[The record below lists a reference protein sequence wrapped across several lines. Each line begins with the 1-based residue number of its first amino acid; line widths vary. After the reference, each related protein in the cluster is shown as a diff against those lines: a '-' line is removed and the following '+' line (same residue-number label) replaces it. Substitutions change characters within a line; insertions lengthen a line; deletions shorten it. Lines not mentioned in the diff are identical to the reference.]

1 MPTVRTRF
9 APSPTGY
16 LHLGGARTALFAWA
30 WARQQG
36 GEFMLRIEDTDAV
49 RSSREHSEAIINAL
63 DWLGLDVDQS
73 PYFQS
78 ARRAQHVNLAEQ
90 LVAAGHAYHC
100 YCSPDELAAM
110 RDEQLRRGESPR
122 YDRRWRDSKQ
132 PPPAGVPPA
141 IRLRM
146 PLAGETKYTDAVK
159 GEMCIDTA
167 ELDDLVLL
175 RADGMPTYNF
185 ANVADDADEGMT
197 HVIRGDDHVMN
208 TFRQIHIYA
217 ALDKTPPIFAHLP
230 MILCAAKDD
239 TGAPLLG
246 ADGAVRYERMS
257 KRHAAVDVMDYEEQ
271 GFVAAAMINYL
282 ARLSW
287 SCGDVEFFDRDFL
300 VKHFSFA
307 TVQHSPARF
316 DMEKLRWLNR
326 EHLRAMSPAEVRA
339 IAGLPK
345 TLSDDALA
353 LVLPRVESL
362 NDLPEDV
369 VYYIKTP
376 KLERKL
382 LAVLSPDPMYLPTIW
397 RKFNK
402 DVPIIDNA
410 LLATY
415 CHDDKLLAKLHNDL
429 QDIPV
434 NEWRTEDIKRVIK
447 ETAVDRGVKF
457 PQVGMPLR
465 VLLTGRTK
473 SPDIASVAAVLGRE
487 STLARLVAYYIN
499 PPPIDD
505 KWQAESE
512 VEKTEDALATYCYD
526 DKLLELLHIHL
537 QNLPTDKWDAKSI
550 KESIKETADEHGVKF
565 TEVEMSLRVLLTG
578 RINSPDIAAVAVA
591 LGRKKTL
598 ESLIKEPKGPWWI
611 KIIRK
616 HTYPDPPGGI
626 IF

>member
-63 DWLGLDVDQS
+63 NWLGLDVDQS

-90 LVAAGHAYHC
+90 LVAAGLAYHC
-100 YCSPDELAAM
+100 YCSPEELAAM

-132 PPPAGVPPA
+132 SPPAGVAPA

-257 KRHAAVDVMDYEEQ
+257 KRHAAVDVMDYKKQ

-326 EHLRAMSPAEVRA
+326 EHLRAMSPAEVCV
-339 IAGLPK
+339 IAKLPA
-345 TLSDDALA
+345 TLSDAVALA
-353 LVLPRVESL
+353 LPRVESL
-362 NDLPEDV
+362 NDLSEAV
-369 VYYIKTP
+369 AYYINAP
-376 KLERKL
+376 EYENKL
-382 LAVLSPDPMYLPTIW
+382 LA
-397 RKFNK
+397 
-402 DVPIIDNA
+402 A
-410 LLATY
+410 H
-415 CHDDKLLAKLHNDL
+415 CHDDKLLVALDKGLRGLPADK
-429 QDIPV
+429 
-434 NEWRTEDIKRVIK
+434 WRAEDIKRVIK

-465 VLLTGRTK
+465 VLLTGRTN
-473 SPDIASVAAVLGRE
+473 SPDIAAVAAVLGRE
-487 STLARLVAYYIN
+487 RTLARLVDYYIN
-499 PPPIDD
+499 APTIDKKQSTAYHD
-505 KWQAESE
+505 N
-512 VEKTEDALATYCYD
+512 D
-526 DKLLELLHIHL
+526 ELLGPLFDRL
-537 QNLPTDKWDAKSI
+537 QKLTADKWDAKSI
-550 KESIKETADEHGVKF
+550 KETIEIAAYWHGFKSSQ
-565 TEVEMSLRVLLTG
+565 VEMPLRRLLIRRT
-578 RINSPDIAAVAVA
+578 NSPDIAEVAAV
-591 LGRKKTL
+591 LGKERTLSLLQEGEWYRKR
-598 ESLIKEPKGPWWI
+598 
-611 KIIRK
+611 II
-616 HTYPDPPGGI
+616 DSI
-626 IF
+626 S

>member
-1 MPTVRTRF
+1 MPAVRTRF

-63 DWLGLDVDQS
+63 NWLGLDVDQS

-90 LVAAGHAYHC
+90 LVAAGLAYHC
-100 YCSPDELAAM
+100 YCSPDELAMM

-132 PPPAGVPPA
+132 SPPAGVPPA

-208 TFRQIHIYA
+208 TFRQMHIYA

-257 KRHAAVDVMDYEEQ
+257 KRHAAVDVMDYE
-271 GFVAAAMINYL
+271 
-282 ARLSW
+282 R
-287 SCGDVEFFDRDFL
+287 
-300 VKHFSFA
+300 
-307 TVQHSPARF
+307 ARF
-316 DMEKLRWLNR
+316 C
-326 EHLRAMSPAEVRA
+326 
-339 IAGLPK
+339 GGG
-345 TLSDDALA
+345 
-353 LVLPRVESL
+353 
-362 NDLPEDV
+362 ND
-369 VYYIKTP
+369 
-376 KLERKL
+376 
-382 LAVLSPDPMYLPTIW
+382 
-397 RKFNK
+397 
-402 DVPIIDNA
+402 
-410 LLATY
+410 
-415 CHDDKLLAKLHNDL
+415 
-429 QDIPV
+429 
-434 NEWRTEDIKRVIK
+434 
-447 ETAVDRGVKF
+447 
-457 PQVGMPLR
+457 
-465 VLLTGRTK
+465 
-473 SPDIASVAAVLGRE
+473 
-487 STLARLVAYYIN
+487 
-499 PPPIDD
+499 
-505 KWQAESE
+505 
-512 VEKTEDALATYCYD
+512 
-526 DKLLELLHIHL
+526 
-537 QNLPTDKWDAKSI
+537 
-550 KESIKETADEHGVKF
+550 
-565 TEVEMSLRVLLTG
+565 
-578 RINSPDIAAVAVA
+578 
-591 LGRKKTL
+591 
-598 ESLIKEPKGPWWI
+598 
-611 KIIRK
+611 
-616 HTYPDPPGGI
+616 
-626 IF
+626 

>member
-63 DWLGLDVDQS
+63 NWLGLDVDQS

-90 LVAAGHAYHC
+90 LVAAGLAYHC
-100 YCSPDELAAM
+100 YCSPDELAMM

-257 KRHAAVDVMDYEEQ
+257 KRHAAVDVMDYKEH

-287 SCGDVEFFDRDFL
+287 SCGDVEFFNRDFL

-326 EHLRAMSPAEVRA
+326 EHLRAMSPAEVCV
-339 IAGLPK
+339 ITGLPK
-345 TLSDDALA
+345 TLSDAVALA
-353 LVLPRVESL
+353 LPRVESL
-362 NDLPEDV
+362 NDLPEAIA
-369 VYYIKTP
+369 YYINP
-376 KLERKL
+376 PMVDNDLLETHCHNDEL
-382 LAVLSPDPMYLPTIW
+382 LAALHDGLRDLPA
-397 RKFNK
+397 
-402 DVPIIDNA
+402 D
-410 LLATY
+410 
-415 CHDDKLLAKLHNDL
+415 
-429 QDIPV
+429 
-434 NEWRTEDIKRVIK
+434 EWRAESIKQVIK
-447 ETAVDRGVKF
+447 QTAGAHGVKF

-465 VLLTGRTK
+465 VLLTGRT
-473 SPDIASVAAVLGRE
+473 
-487 STLARLVAYYIN
+487 
-499 PPPIDD
+499 
-505 KWQAESE
+505 
-512 VEKTEDALATYCYD
+512 
-526 DKLLELLHIHL
+526 
-537 QNLPTDKWDAKSI
+537 
-550 KESIKETADEHGVKF
+550 
-565 TEVEMSLRVLLTG
+565 
-578 RINSPDIAAVAVA
+578 NSPDIAAVAAV
-591 LGRKKTL
+591 LGKESVLARLRKK
-598 ESLIKEPKGPWWI
+598 SG
-611 KIIRK
+611 
-616 HTYPDPPGGI
+616 Y
-626 IF
+626 

>member
-1 MPTVRTRF
+1 MPAVRTRF

-63 DWLGLDVDQS
+63 NWLGLDVDQS

-90 LVAAGHAYHC
+90 LVAAGLAYHC

-132 PPPAGVPPA
+132 SPPAGVAPA

-257 KRHAAVDVMDYEEQ
+257 KRHAAVDVMDYKEQ

-326 EHLRAMSPAEVRA
+326 EHLRAMSPAEVCA

-345 TLSDDALA
+345 TLSDAVALA
-353 LVLPRVESL
+353 LPRVESL
-362 NDLPEDV
+362 NDLPEAIA
-369 VYYIKTP
+369 YYIN
-376 KLERKL
+376 
-382 LAVLSPDPMYLPTIW
+382 APM
-397 RKFNK
+397 
-402 DVPIIDNA
+402 IDND
-410 LLATY
+410 LLETH
-415 CHDDKLLAKLHNDL
+415 CHDDKLLAALHDGLRDL
-429 QDIPV
+429 PAD
-434 NEWRTEDIKRVIK
+434 EWRAESIKQVIK
-447 ETAVDRGVKF
+447 QTAVAHGVKF

-465 VLLTGRTK
+465 VLLTGRT
-473 SPDIASVAAVLGRE
+473 
-487 STLARLVAYYIN
+487 
-499 PPPIDD
+499 
-505 KWQAESE
+505 
-512 VEKTEDALATYCYD
+512 
-526 DKLLELLHIHL
+526 
-537 QNLPTDKWDAKSI
+537 
-550 KESIKETADEHGVKF
+550 
-565 TEVEMSLRVLLTG
+565 
-578 RINSPDIAAVAVA
+578 NSPDIAAVAAV
-591 LGRKKTL
+591 LGKESVLARLRKK
-598 ESLIKEPKGPWWI
+598 SG
-611 KIIRK
+611 
-616 HTYPDPPGGI
+616 Y
-626 IF
+626 

>member
-63 DWLGLDVDQS
+63 NWLGLDVDQS

-90 LVAAGHAYHC
+90 LVAAGLAYHC
-100 YCSPDELAAM
+100 YCSPDELAMM
-110 RDEQLRRGESPR
+110 REEQLRRGESPR

-132 PPPAGVPPA
+132 PPPAGVAPA

-230 MILCAAKDD
+230 MILCAAKDV
-239 TGAPLLG
+239 G

-257 KRHAAVDVMDYEEQ
+257 KRHAAVDVMDYKEQ

-287 SCGDVEFFDRDFL
+287 SCG
-300 VKHFSFA
+300 
-307 TVQHSPARF
+307 
-316 DMEKLRWLNR
+316 
-326 EHLRAMSPAEVRA
+326 
-339 IAGLPK
+339 
-345 TLSDDALA
+345 
-353 LVLPRVESL
+353 
-362 NDLPEDV
+362 
-369 VYYIKTP
+369 
-376 KLERKL
+376 
-382 LAVLSPDPMYLPTIW
+382 
-397 RKFNK
+397 
-402 DVPIIDNA
+402 
-410 LLATY
+410 
-415 CHDDKLLAKLHNDL
+415 
-429 QDIPV
+429 
-434 NEWRTEDIKRVIK
+434 
-447 ETAVDRGVKF
+447 
-457 PQVGMPLR
+457 
-465 VLLTGRTK
+465 
-473 SPDIASVAAVLGRE
+473 
-487 STLARLVAYYIN
+487 
-499 PPPIDD
+499 
-505 KWQAESE
+505 
-512 VEKTEDALATYCYD
+512 
-526 DKLLELLHIHL
+526 
-537 QNLPTDKWDAKSI
+537 
-550 KESIKETADEHGVKF
+550 
-565 TEVEMSLRVLLTG
+565 
-578 RINSPDIAAVAVA
+578 
-591 LGRKKTL
+591 
-598 ESLIKEPKGPWWI
+598 
-611 KIIRK
+611 
-616 HTYPDPPGGI
+616 
-626 IF
+626 